1 MQGRARA
8 RAPLGT
14 FKAPK
19 GRTISA
25 EAARPGLGIA
35 RARAKSP
42 EGARQVAAHS
52 LFGCQ
57 SRGCWPRLQDDGGSP
72 FQGFHRDNVICLKP
86 RPAGLGSYRAPLWGS
101 KRYGRLL
108 KAGFDCGTLAVAL
121 LILLG
126 APRLAWPQCP
136 NPPCAS
142 GTPLEGWTF
151 VDWQIYGIV
160 TTLNGDP
167 VAGVRVRVDPN
178 AGMQKVTT
186 VLTDLRG
193 EYHTHVE
200 LDGALYPTLTVNVS
214 ASKPGYDDARESAEF
229 KKTGEVREIDLI
241 LATKKK
247 NPDKSR
253 RPTWFHA

>member
-1 MQGRARA
+1 MAR
-8 RAPLGT
+8 
-14 FKAPK
+14 
-19 GRTISA
+19 
-25 EAARPGLGIA
+25 
-35 RARAKSP
+35 
-42 EGARQVAAHS
+42 S
-52 LFGCQ
+52 L
-57 SRGCWPRLQDDGGSP
+57 
-72 FQGFHRDNVICLKP
+72 
-86 RPAGLGSYRAPLWGS
+86 
-101 KRYGRLL
+101 
-108 KAGFDCGTLAVAL
+108 LAVL
-121 LILLG
+121 SLLG

-151 VDWQIYGIV
+151 VDWQIYGVV

-167 VAGVRVRVDPN
+167 VAGARVRVDPN

-214 ASKPGYDDARESAEF
+214 ASKPGYDDARESARVQEDRGSEGNRSHLSEQE
-229 KKTGEVREIDLI
+229 KRALT
-241 LATKKK
+241 
-247 NPDKSR
+247 NSR